1 MEASSIPQAAWGVV
15 SGASSG
21 IGLHIARELLG
32 RGHRVAGLARDP
44 ARLAAAR
51 ASLGEAASR
60 FEPVAV
66 DVCDAAALHGW
77 CEGAIRSHGPPAW
90 VVACAGMVRPGR
102 FLDLMPEAH
111 RASLEVNLGGALH
124 LLHACVPAM
133 ARRGTGR
140 VVLVSSAAA
149 LTSLHGFSAYSPSKA
164 ALRALGDVLSLEL
177 AADGISVTTAFP
189 PDTDTPQLHEEMRA
203 RPPVTRAFLGRN
215 RVHAAEAVASRIIR
229 DASLGRRYSTIG
241 IGARFLL
248 ALSALGDEPGR
259 RRQLALDARLRQ
271 GQRGGAPSQA
281 RLPHN

>member
-1 MEASSIPQAAWGVV
+1 MEVETISKMTWGVV

-21 IGLHIARELLG
+21 IGLHIARELIG
-32 RGHRVAGLARDP
+32 RGHRIAGLARD
-44 ARLAAAR
+44 ATRLAAVR
-51 ASLGEAASR
+51 TSLGEKGSR
-60 FEPVAV
+60 FEPVQL
-66 DVCDAAALHGW
+66 DVCDEAALRDW
-77 CEGAIRSHGPPAW
+77 CEGAIRLHGPPGW

-111 RASLEVNLGGALH
+111 RASLAVNFGGALH

-133 ARRGTGR
+133 ARQGMGH
-140 VVLVSSAAA
+140 VVLVSSAAT

-177 AADGISVTTAFP
+177 APHGISVTTAFP
-189 PDTDTPQLHEEMRA
+189 PDTDTPQLREEVRA

-215 RVHAAEAVASRIIR
+215 RVHAAQAVASTIIH

-248 ALSALGDEPGR
+248 ALSALGDERGR
-259 RRQLALDARLRQ
+259 RRQLALDARLR
-271 GQRGGAPSQA
+271 R
-281 RLPHN
+281 R